1 MSPQFSHGPAAT
13 LWAAVALTC
22 LTLLAHGPAGAA
34 ARAGAQAP
42 TFRLEGFDGST
53 VTLARFAGRP
63 LYINVFASWC
73 PPWRGPVPPRGAG
86 PHPHGCRA
94 GSPLI
99 GAPQQRFGGR
109 VAFLAVSTQEAAAP
123 ARRFAS
129 EMHATF
135 PVAIDRGRMGIA
147 YGAVSLPDSFFIDR
161 HGVVR
166 AVVHGPVDRVTL
178 ERDLTEIAG

>member
-73 PPWRGPVPPRGAG
+73 PPCRDELPRIVA
-86 PHPHGCRA
+86 A
-94 GSPLI
+94 
-99 GAPQQRFGGR
+99 QQRIGGR
-109 VAFLAVSTQEAAAP
+109 VAIHARSTPEAAAP

>member
-1 MSPQFSHGPAAT
+1 
-13 LWAAVALTC
+13 
-22 LTLLAHGPAGAA
+22 
-34 ARAGAQAP
+34 
-42 TFRLEGFDGST
+42 

-73 PPWRGPVPPRGAG
+73 PPCRDEFPRIVA
-86 PHPHGCRA
+86 A
-94 GSPLI
+94 
-99 GAPQQRFGGR
+99 QQRFGGR